1 LNKLKREPERL
12 VASLG
17 IAKFRRIGRIEL
29 PYCKKEAAGS
39 YPAPEGD
46 GMHAHPK
53 PKAVE

>member
-1 LNKLKREPERL
+1 LNKLKREPERF